1 MKFSYFDG
9 FYENIAQKCEVEDW
23 VEFVTIMRA
32 MSNVEGYKPAMGEFK
47 KKQPLISPAIYGD
60 DIHRSNDAVIGWDMI
75 MLDIDDGIDSL
86 ELIKQHFKAFNYIIY
101 STANCTKEKLK
112 IRVCV
117 PLDKLAPKDK
127 LHGIWW
133 ALNEWCSGILDA
145 QTKDRSRM
153 HYIPARYTN
162 KGDAYTHTFDVN
174 VGIDLDWNALITRYK
189 APLEKDKFKVS
200 NPLRDLKRK
209 VYLGA
214 KSKPSTNISDR
225 NNPFVYQN
233 MIDSYRLTPVGSHH
247 SSIYKFMVQCCYNAK
262 KIDYP
267 ISVDELADMA
277 KQVDDIDG
285 GYYDEK
291 KLLGNAV
298 DALNYTCI

>member
-1 MKFSYFDG
+1 MKFSWFSG
-9 FYENIAQKCEVEDW
+9 FYENVAQKCEAKDW
-23 VEFVTIMRA
+23 GEFVTIMKA
-32 MSNVEGYKPAMGEFK
+32 MSDVEGYKPAMGDYQR
-47 KKQPLISPAIYGD
+47 KQPLVSPAIYGD
-60 DIHRSNDAVIGWDMI
+60 ETKRLNDNVIGWDFI

-86 ELIKQHFKAFNYIIY
+86 DLVKEHFKAFNYIIY

-117 PLDKLAPKDK
+117 PLHKNAPKDK
-127 LHGIWW
+127 LHGLWW

-153 HYIPARYTN
+153 HYIPAKYTN
-162 KGDAYTHTFDVN
+162 KGEEYTHMFDVN
-174 VGIDLDWNALITRYK
+174 VGIDLNWEQLTKRYV
-189 APLEKDKFKVS
+189 APLEKDKFKVV

-214 KSKPSTNISDR
+214 KASPSTNIQDR
-225 NNPFVYQN
+225 NCPFVYQQ
-233 MIDSYRLTPVGSHH
+233 MIDEYRLTPAGGHH
-247 SSIYKFMVQCCYNAK
+247 GAIYKFMVKMCYNAK

-267 ISVDELADMA
+267 ISTDELADMA

-285 GYYDEK
+285 GFYDEK

-298 DALNYTCI
+298 DALNYTCV